1 MKNYKLK
8 STSGE
13 KAFSKTDWKKFI
25 AVVDNL
31 EDEVLYTL
39 IVTCVFRRADICHGT
54 SKKYVG
60 SKQISVIT
68 GILVEDID
76 LGDNPSITYKE
87 WKKNRTR
94 TIYITETN
102 KVLIQKLL
110 NSRGKNQ
117 PQYLITYSGAT
128 GYRRLQQYCEK
139 AGVAKRPI
147 HALRATCAKFCN
159 AAGWSDEQISA
170 LTGDTIA
177 VIQEHYMTPSTD
189 EMKEVTELKPII

>member
-1 MKNYKLK
+1 MKNYKSK

-13 KAFSKTDWKKFI
+13 KAFSKSDWKRFI

-31 EDEVLYTL
+31 EDEVLFTL
-39 IVTCVFRRADICHGT
+39 IVTCGFRRADICHGT
-54 SKKYVG
+54 SKKYIDN
-60 SKQISVIT
+60 KQINVLT
-68 GILVEDID
+68 GILVADIN

-94 TIYITETN
+94 TIYITESN

-128 GYRRLQQYCEK
+128 GYRKLQSYCDK
-139 AGVAKRPI
+139 AGVARRPI
-147 HALRATCAKFCN
+147 HALRATCIKFCR

-177 VIQEHYMTPSTD
+177 VIQEHYMTPSKD
-189 EMKEVTELKPII
+189 EMKEVTGLKPII

>member
-1 MKNYKLK
+1 MKNYKPK

-39 IVTCVFRRADICHGT
+39 IVTCGFRRADICHGT
-54 SKKYVG
+54 SKKYIG

-68 GILVEDID
+68 GILVDDID
-76 LGDNPSITYKE
+76 LGDHPSITYKE

-94 TIYITETN
+94 TICITKSN

>member
-1 MKNYKLK
+1 MKNYKSK

-13 KAFSKTDWKKFI
+13 KAFSKSDWKKFI

-39 IVTCVFRRADICHGT
+39 IVTCGFRRADICHGK
-54 SKKYVG
+54 SKKYIG

-68 GILVEDID
+68 GILVEDIN

-94 TIYITETN
+94 TIYITEST
-102 KVLIQKLL
+102 KVLIKKLL

-117 PQYLITYSGAT
+117 PQYLINYSGAT
-128 GYRRLQQYCEK
+128 GYRRLQDYCDK
-139 AGVAKRPI
+139 AGVDRRPI
-147 HALRATCAKFCN
+147 HALRATCIKFCR
-159 AAGWSDEQISA
+159 AAEWSDEQVSA

-177 VIQEHYMTPSTD
+177 VIQEHYMTPSKD
-189 EMKEVTELKPII
+189 EMKEVTEMKPII